1 MRSESTSESYLLHAR
16 WKLNRDARVQDA
28 HVSARKC
35 TRAELTRYFT
45 ITAKSIK
52 ANRNSGVHGA
62 ACVRIRARK
71 SAQTEIHETT
81 RSSCGVI
88 RPPRR
93 PRGELSHIAD

>member
-1 MRSESTSESYLLHAR
+1 VIVDQNNYKKPERLTKVLIYIYHAFKINLSRICLESTSESYLLHAG

-52 ANRNSGVHGA
+52 ANRNSGVHRA
-62 ACVRIRARK
+62 ACIYIY
-71 SAQTEIHETT
+71 E
-81 RSSCGVI
+81 
-88 RPPRR
+88 
-93 PRGELSHIAD
+93 

>member
-52 ANRNSGVHGA
+52 ANRNSGVHRA
-62 ACVRIRARK
+62 ARVRMRVRAR
-71 SAQTEIHETT
+71 
-81 RSSCGVI
+81 
-88 RPPRR
+88 RR
-93 PRGELSHIAD
+93 KFTKRREVLAELYGLLVVLAAS

>member
-1 MRSESTSESYLLHAR
+1 MLGKYFG
-16 WKLNRDARVQDA
+16 KLPVTRALEIKPGCRVQDA

-52 ANRNSGVHGA
+52 ANRNSGMHG
-62 ACVRIRARK
+62 VTHTYTRK
-71 SAQTEIHETT
+71 GAQTEIHETA

-88 RPPRR
+88 RSSHR
-93 PRGELSHIAD
+93 PRGELSHIMD